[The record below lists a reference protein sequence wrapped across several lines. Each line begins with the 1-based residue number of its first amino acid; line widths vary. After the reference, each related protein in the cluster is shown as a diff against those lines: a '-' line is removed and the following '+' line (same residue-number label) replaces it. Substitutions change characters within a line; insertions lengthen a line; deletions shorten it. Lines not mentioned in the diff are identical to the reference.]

1 MTSIIVNEHGGPE
14 KYVVT
19 DDASATPSAP
29 ADGQLQVSLNLAGVN
44 FLDVVQRRGGTP
56 VTAPFAPGVEGVGTV
71 TAVGAGVDGFSVGD
85 RVGWM
90 TGGQGSFSSTALVRA
105 DKAVPLPDDIDDE
118 TAVAAL
124 MQGITA
130 HYLTTSTFPISAGD
144 VVVIHAAAGGLGQM
158 LTQIAAAKGATV
170 IGTTSTEEKAEM
182 ARANGAAH
190 VFGYDDFAEKVRE
203 VSDGEGAAVIFDG
216 VGATTFDG
224 DLKALRTRGTLV
236 VVGNASGPVPAVDVN
251 TLSASGSLFLTR
263 PTVVDHVRTPE
274 ELRSRTDEIFEWI
287 RSGDLTVH
295 IGDRFPLTEVAAAFT
310 ALESRATTGKIILEH

>member
-44 FLDVVQRRGGTP
+44 FLDVVQRRAALPTP
-56 VTAPFAPGVEGVGTV
+56 FRPGVEGVGTV

-90 TGGQGSFSSTALVRA
+90 TGGQGSFSSAALVRA

-118 TAVAAL
+118 TAAAAL

-158 LTQIAAAKGATV
+158 LTQIAVVKGATV
-170 IGTTSTEEKAEM
+170 IGTTSRRRSGRSQREKAP
-182 ARANGAAH
+182 R
-190 VFGYDDFAEKVRE
+190 
-203 VSDGEGAAVIFDG
+203 
-216 VGATTFDG
+216 
-224 DLKALRTRGTLV
+224 
-236 VVGNASGPVPAVDVN
+236 
-251 TLSASGSLFLTR
+251 
-263 PTVVDHVRTPE
+263 
-274 ELRSRTDEIFEWI
+274 
-287 RSGDLTVH
+287 
-295 IGDRFPLTEVAAAFT
+295 
-310 ALESRATTGKIILEH
+310 